1 MGLHLHSITF
11 DAADP
16 PRLAEFWAALTR
28 YQLGQSSPF
37 FAELTGDGSVGPRYL
52 FVKVPEGKTAK
63 NRVHLDLG
71 TADLDGETARAVG
84 LGATFVAR
92 REEWGITWATF
103 TDPEGNEFCIGLH
116 PHPPGG

>member
-1 MGLHLHSITF
+1 MGLHLHNITF

-16 PRLAEFWAALTR
+16 PGLARFWAGVTGYEAGL
-28 YQLGQSSPF
+28 SNEF
-37 FAELTGDGSVGPRYL
+37 VAELTGDGTAGPRWL

-71 TADLDGETARAVG
+71 TADLDGETARVVG

-92 REEWGITWATF
+92 REEWRITWATF